1 MIYGEG
7 KPYNICIVVPDKA
20 ILQKT
25 AEILD
30 VKTEVGT
37 LIHSPIVQEFVA
49 IEIIKSLKEKYGGYE
64 IPKKFIFFDT
74 PFTVENGFLTQTL
87 KLKRR
92 MVVDKFKDQI
102 ATLYQE

>member
-49 IEIIKSLKEKYGGYE
+49 IEIIKSLKEKYGGYK

-92 MVVDKFKDQI
+92 LAVEKFKNQI
-102 ATLYQE
+102 DDLYQE

>member
-30 VKTEVGT
+30 VKTEVDM

-49 IEIIKSLKEKYGGYE
+49 IEIRKNLKEKYGGYE

-74 PFTVENGFLTQTL
+74 PFTVENVFFNPN
-87 KLKRR
+87 
-92 MVVDKFKDQI
+92 FKI
-102 ATLYQE
+102 KKTIGC

>member
-7 KPYNICIVVPDKA
+7 KPYNIYIVVPDKA

-30 VKTEVGT
+30 VKTEVDM

-49 IEIIKSLKEKYGGYE
+49 IEIRKNLKEKYGGYE
-64 IPKKFIFFDT
+64 IPKKFIFFDMYV
-74 PFTVENGFLTQTL
+74 F
-87 KLKRR
+87 KLNWTFAKR
-92 MVVDKFKDQI
+92 VFS
-102 ATLYQE
+102 

>member
-49 IEIIKSLKEKYGGYE
+49 IEIIKSLKEKYGGYK
-64 IPKKFIFFDT
+64 IPKKFIFSDT

-92 MVVDKFKDQI
+92 LVVEKFKNQI
-102 ATLYQE
+102 DGLYQE